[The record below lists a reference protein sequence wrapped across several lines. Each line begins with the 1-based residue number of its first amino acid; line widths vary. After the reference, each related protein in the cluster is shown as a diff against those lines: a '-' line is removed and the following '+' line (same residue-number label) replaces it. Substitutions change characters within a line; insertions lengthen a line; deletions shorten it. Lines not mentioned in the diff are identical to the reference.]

1 MADESKARR
10 SSVLATAW
18 NFLPRIE
25 LARVLA
31 GYSIDFT
38 DKLAGDVAAG
48 IVVAGEPARDPQSAA
63 CQLFVAL
70 PIS

>member
-1 MADESKARR
+1 MADESKSRR
-10 SSVLATAW
+10 SSPLSMAW

-25 LARVLA
+25 LARVFSS
-31 GYSIDFT
+31 YRIDFT

-48 IVVAGEPARDPQSAA
+48 IVVAGEPARPCVRCPSA
-63 CQLFVAL
+63 VTAL

>member
-1 MADESKARR
+1 MADESKSRR
-10 SSVLATAW
+10 SSPLATAW

-31 GYSIDFT
+31 NYRVDFT
-38 DKLAGDVAAG
+38 DKLAGDIAAG
-48 IVVAGEPARDPQSAA
+48 IVVAGEPARPRVRCLSA
-63 CQLFVAL
+63 VSAL